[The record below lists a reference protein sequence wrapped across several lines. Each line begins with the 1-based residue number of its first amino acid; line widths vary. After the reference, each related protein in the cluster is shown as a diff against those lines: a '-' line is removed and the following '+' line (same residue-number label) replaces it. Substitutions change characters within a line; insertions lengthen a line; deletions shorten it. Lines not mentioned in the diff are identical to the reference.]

1 MESIRTNDLS
11 STTVVALCILRGP
24 RKLLRVFSNKLTGRQ
39 ISERDPRERRAFSD
53 SNVSLELNDDR
64 FVLLRVPSQFRRLP
78 TALYAPPDAPSCYL
92 STTLLLP
99 FAPSI
104 LPLKRPSFLSK
115 SEKKILDP
123 KFGVYNINV
132 YDHPGDPAPVRI
144 RIPIRRLPG
153 IANLIHQRRFSNA
166 LRLNGGGH

>member
-11 STTVVALCILRGP
+11 SKTVLALCILRSP

-39 ISERDPRERRAFSD
+39 ISERDRRERRALSD
-53 SNVSLELNDDR
+53 SNVSLKLNDDR

-78 TALYAPPDAPSCYL
+78 AALYTPPDAPSVLPCCAP
-92 STTLLLP
+92 LLLL
-99 FAPSI
+99 F
-104 LPLKRPSFLSK
+104 PLKRPSFLSK

-132 YDHPGDPAPVRI
+132 YDHPGDLAPVRI

-153 IANLIHQRRFSNA
+153 IANLIHQRSFSNA
-166 LRLNGGGH
+166 LRLNGGGHQ